1 MAGDEAAMT
10 RALEGNM
17 MGWEMIGRIP
27 GMTAFFPFVRTGFNS
42 LDLVFKHTPLEAF
55 RTRYQ
60 DIMNGK
66 NLEKYG
72 LTKAELPQA
81 QALMEGRIA
90 MGSTI
95 MGMATIAAMAGNMT
109 GDYPYT
115 KEDRDAWQM
124 AGIQPYSFK
133 FGNTYVSYKN
143 LEPFNTVLAMAAN
156 VVQNGDILGES
167 YVDNFMKKLVYMTAA
182 VVVDKSMLSG
192 VEDLATLMSG
202 DTSGQN
208 YARVA
213 ARFARS
219 HLPYAGLSGQLGSII
234 DANKKEAQ
242 DLRELF
248 IKRDAFTKSMLPPKY
263 DILSKDR
270 TGKPLVHDAQ
280 HPLLRI
286 FNAVSPVP
294 IVMIDGDPVR
304 EALVEMRYNLPE
316 TMNKINGITLN
327 AYERSQLQKYMSMG
341 KLRAKLERVILRD
354 KTWRNDLDRYKELNL
369 QISDGAELY
378 KSRFYQLVDRVF
390 REEKKIAVARMKR
403 ENPELGERIE
413 ARRANQQAV
422 KTGRYELVVPDLKK
436 HGI

>member
-1 MAGDEAAMT
+1 
-10 RALEGNM
+10 
-17 MGWEMIGRIP
+17 
-27 GMTAFFPFVRTGFNS
+27 
-42 LDLVFKHTPLEAF
+42 
-55 RTRYQ
+55 
-60 DIMNGK
+60 
-66 NLEKYG
+66 
-72 LTKAELPQA
+72 
-81 QALMEGRIA
+81 
-90 MGSTI
+90 
-95 MGMATIAAMAGNMT
+95 
-109 GDYPYT
+109 
-115 KEDRDAWQM
+115 
-124 AGIQPYSFK
+124 
-133 FGNTYVSYKN
+133 
-143 LEPFNTVLAMAAN
+143 
-156 VVQNGDILGES
+156 
-167 YVDNFMKKLVYMTAA
+167 MTAA